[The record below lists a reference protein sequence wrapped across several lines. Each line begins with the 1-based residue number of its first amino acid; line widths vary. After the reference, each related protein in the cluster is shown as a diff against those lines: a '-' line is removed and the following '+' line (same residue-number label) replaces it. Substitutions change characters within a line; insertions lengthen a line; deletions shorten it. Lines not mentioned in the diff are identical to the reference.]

1 MSDLISRSEVNDVI
15 DELEVYTCGRL
26 NTMKVEVSVLQLQR
40 FINKLKNIP
49 TAYSVDGVVEELEER
64 ADFLKDCTKYGNKN
78 AKQQAESYNTMM
90 MYEVAD
96 LVDDLIEIVKHGGV
110 GTETETIRDKAVK
123 WNNNSSKRVPYEFI
137 DYVEG
142 KREIGV
148 SDDVCEWKVFDNSLT
163 DEPQWV
169 YETTCGKYVGEEHTS
184 KAFVYCPYCSKKIK
198 VVE

>member
-1 MSDLISRSEVNDVI
+1 MNDFIGRSDVNDVI
-15 DELEVYTCGRL
+15 DELEVYTCGRP

-49 TAYSVDGVVEELEER
+49 TAYSVDKVVDELKER

-96 LVDDLIEIVKHGGV
+96 LVDDLIEIVKKQG
-110 GTETETIRDKAVK
+110 DA
-123 WNNNSSKRVPYEFI
+123 
-137 DYVEG
+137 D
-142 KREIGV
+142 
-148 SDDVCEWKVFDNSLT
+148 DDVCEWKAFDNSLT
-163 DEPQWV
+163 NRPQLV

-184 KAFVYCPYCSKKIK
+184 NAFVYCPYCSKKIK
-198 VVE
+198 AVE